1 MEKTITKS
9 LCKVLEGL
17 SLNETINLPDAIQTI
32 DKLAKERDSVNQDKY
47 RTEFSALLD
56 ELVGKE
62 KVIDDE
68 EESVDEDGQI
78 DVELELGKV
87 DAETDIIQLDR
98 QMQESNEKDL
108 KRNIQMKLQRKVLP
122 VLQRHLFETSK
133 SKKLDKSQG

>member
-32 DKLAKERDSVNQDKY
+32 DNLAKERDSVNQDKY

-68 EESVDEDGQI
+68 EESVDEDG
-78 DVELELGKV
+78 
-87 DAETDIIQLDR
+87 
-98 QMQESNEKDL
+98 
-108 KRNIQMKLQRKVLP
+108 
-122 VLQRHLFETSK
+122 
-133 SKKLDKSQG
+133 